1 MSKVIKVV
9 MGIILM
15 GISLFF
21 LLGSILVIKDA
32 KEDAVYSLHSYIQV
46 EQTGCEYLG
55 QNPVINGREKQA
67 DEGYG
72 FYKITFEAENLS
84 SVPYYGS
91 LADILDI
98 DRGMDD
104 EDVGLMI
111 LPSTDSSPG
120 YFETTTPAFPGKAA
134 IDFAYYLEIKESV
147 ESVQASYWPTWDED
161 QVQMNIVL
169 D

>member
-1 MSKVIKVV
+1 MSKVIKFV

-32 KEDAVYSLHSYIQV
+32 KEDAVYSLRSYIQV

-72 FYKITFEAENLS
+72 FYMITFEAENLS

-134 IDFAYYLEIKESV
+134 IDFTYYLEIKEGV
-147 ESVQASYWPTWDED
+147 ESVQASYRPTWEEE